1 VKQRRKPGKPGY
13 WTNRSKKLGRREQ
26 VFDEHEALILLK
38 AAIERDGSFVAF
50 AERSGVSRSYI
61 SHVLSGRYP
70 LGAAIIKGLGLRK
83 VYVVAAKKNRQ

>member
-1 VKQRRKPGKPGY
+1 MNQRRKPGKAGY
-13 WTNRSKKLGRREQ
+13 WTNRSENLGRLDR
-26 VFDEHEALILLK
+26 VFDEHEIFILLK

-70 LGAAIIKGLGLRK
+70 LGAAIIKGLGFRK
-83 VYVVAAKKNRQ
+83 VYVAAKKNRQ

>member
-1 VKQRRKPGKPGY
+1 MKQRRKPGKPGY

-38 AAIERDGSFVAF
+38 AAIERDGSFVAV

-61 SHVLSGRYP
+61 SHVLSGRHP
-70 LGAAIIKGLGLRK
+70 LGAAIIKGLGLRRM
-83 VYVVAAKKNRQ
+83 YVAAKKNRQ